1 MVVTQNKVVTIDYIL
16 KDNDGQILDQAQNG
30 EFSYLHGASNIIP
43 GLENALLD
51 KKAGEKISV
60 MVPPELGYGER
71 NDSLSQ
77 VVSMDMFDS
86 AEEVT
91 VGQQFHA
98 QGEDNEDIMITIM
111 EIDDDNI
118 TIDGNHPLA
127 GLELNFDV
135 TVINIRDASEEET
148 AHGHVH
154 QPGHSH

>member
-1 MVVTQNKVVTIDYIL
+1 MAVTQNKVVTIDYIL
-16 KDNDGQILDQAQNG
+16 KDNDGTILDQAQNG

-43 GLENALLD
+43 GLENALLN
-51 KKAGEKISV
+51 KKAGETLSV
-60 MVPPELGYGER
+60 TVPPELGYGER

-86 AEEVT
+86 TEEMT
-91 VGQQFHA
+91 EGQQFHA
-98 QGEDNEDIMITIM
+98 QGEDGEDIMITITK
-111 EIDDDNI
+111 IDDDNI